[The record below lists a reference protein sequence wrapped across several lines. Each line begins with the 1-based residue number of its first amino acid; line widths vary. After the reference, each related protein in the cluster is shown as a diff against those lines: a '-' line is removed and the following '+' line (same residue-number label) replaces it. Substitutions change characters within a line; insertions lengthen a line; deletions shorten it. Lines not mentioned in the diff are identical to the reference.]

1 MKAEANKYYTLN
13 SNNPYFCVTIQRMV
27 KFLGLVAIKAENA
40 GILDKTHYGYL
51 IDTNN
56 PFGPD
61 YESNLCEIEFTDED
75 IIDEYQLKDMP
86 LMYMD
91 FPNKDNLV

>member
-1 MKAEANKYYTLN
+1 MKAEANKYYVLN

-27 KFLGLVAIKAENA
+27 KFLGLVAVKAESA
-40 GILDKTHYGYL
+40 GILDKMHYGYL
-51 IDTNN
+51 IDTRN

-61 YESNLCEIEFTDED
+61 YENQLCEIEFTDED

-86 LMYMD
+86 LMYLD
-91 FPNKDNLV
+91 FAQ